1 MNDKQPEIRVEV
13 SKPTLTEIKQPKPTT
28 LQEN

>member
-13 SKPTLTEIKQPKPTT
+13 SKPTLTEIKQPKPKP
-28 LQEN
+28 QEN